1 MHPSKIHLRFQQCF
15 HKMACDWDRSSFL
28 SYLVWGQHMCWC
40 VPVSCRWGIQF
51 TNTCCWFCW
60 VVNRLTLLFFSS
72 CFHLQWGEIWGTAPC
87 IHLQSKIIPRSRQ
100 FWEEGK
106 DKEHPDIMKQQS
118 VSKAYPSS
126 VSQLPAERGSQPCRQ
141 QLHCQGTKLQSQMF
155 LLEVHYTEL
164 GRWVK

>member
-1 MHPSKIHLRFQQCF
+1 MKWPVIETGAL
-15 HKMACDWDRSSFL
+15 SSL
-28 SYLVWGQHMCWC
+28 PLYRGSICGNVCLLTAGGVLNSLTAAANSAEW
-40 VPVSCRWGIQF
+40 
-51 TNTCCWFCW
+51 
-60 VVNRLTLLFFSS
+60 VNRPMLLFLFPS

-87 IHLQSKIIPRSRQ
+87 IHLQSKLIPRCRQ

-106 DKEHPDIMKQQS
+106 DKEHPDITRQQS
-118 VSKAYPSS
+118 VSKAYPSA

-164 GRWVK
+164 GKWAQQLPSASLIWS